1 MLPFDEPAAVEH
13 ARLRLTLRQTPI
25 GERDL
30 MIAAIALAHRLDV
43 ATINTT
49 EFKRVPKLK
58 VVDWTR

>member
-1 MLPFDEPAAVEH
+1 
-13 ARLRLTLRQTPI
+13 
-25 GERDL
+25 